1 MGDERCWDG
10 RYNPSVAVAFFDL
23 DRTVLA
29 MNSAALWL
37 RLEVAAGHV
46 SRLQALR
53 AAVWLAGYSAGL
65 VSVEGAVRRA
75 ILTLAGIPAAPIR
88 QRMAVFFHSHLRPAY
103 RPGALAAVEDHRTR
117 GDRLVLLTASTSYL
131 AELVAQD
138 LRFDAYLSNEL
149 EVDAQGHHTG
159 RTVGELC
166 FGSGKLGHAR
176 SYVERVDAELEDCAF
191 YTDSYSDLPVL
202 AAMGRPVA
210 VNPDQ
215 RLRREALRRGWKVV
229 DWGAP
234 APRGDRTAALPGLQ

>member
-1 MGDERCWDG
+1 M
-10 RYNPSVAVAFFDL
+10 SVAFFDL

-29 MNSAALWL
+29 VNSAALWL

-65 VSVEGAVRRA
+65 VSVENAVRKA
-75 ILTLAGIPAAPIR
+75 IFTLAGIPAAPIR
-88 QRMAVFFHSHLRPAY
+88 GRMVEFFQAHLRQGY
-103 RPGALAAVEDHRTR
+103 RPGALTAVEEHRLR
-117 GDRLVLLTASTSYL
+117 GDKLVLLTASTSYL

-176 SYVERVDAELEDCAF
+176 AYVERVGAELEDCAF
-191 YTDSYSDLPVL
+191 YTDSYSDLPAL
-202 AAMGRPVA
+202 EAMGRPVA

-215 RLRREALRRGWKVV
+215 RLRREALRRGWQIV

-234 APRGDRTAALPGLQ
+234 ARPPGGRSPPSDRTGAPPGLQ